1 VVCEAGEKRVR
12 AWTLT
17 GTISGVDIECLHSHI
32 SLLEDLQVQHAHSQ
46 EFNGKLLV
54 WFHPHR
60 GDRSAQRWLKRRL
73 KKTFPRADFFMPRY
87 LGEIDA
93 EVLSKLA
100 VELLL
105 LVASIHATAI
115 RESRPY
121 QEVVIVAYGEGILAA
136 RKMLEFSTDSRDY
149 FDDPALD
156 TLIRENW
163 SEISANCR
171 TVYIARGQAGSQ
183 LRQQL
188 GHAAGQAGS
197 WWRNLAARLAERVS
211 R

>member
-1 VVCEAGEKRVR
+1 MSLWPGAGADLQVDT
-12 AWTLT
+12 A
-17 GTISGVDIECLHSHI
+17 TIQSHI
-32 SLLEDLQVQHAHSQ
+32 HLLEDLQVQHADAL

-54 WFHPHR
+54 WFHPHH
-60 GDRSAQRWLKRRL
+60 GDKSAQRWLKRRL

-87 LGEIDA
+87 LGKFDS
-93 EVLSKLA
+93 EVLSQLA

-105 LVASIHATAI
+105 LVAFIHATAI

-121 QEVVIVAYGEGILAA
+121 QEVVIVAYGEGILVA
-136 RKMLEFSTDSRDY
+136 RKMLELSTDSRRI

-156 TLIRENW
+156 TLVQEHW

-171 TVYIARGQAGSQ
+171 TVYIARGQSGSQ
-183 LRQQL
+183 FRQQL
-188 GHAAGQAGS
+188 GHAAGEAGS
-197 WWRNLAARLAERVS
+197 WWRNLLARLAERVS